1 MGWRRGYN
9 KNQTC
14 KHDITIYKKPN
25 MKTTAVT

>member
-14 KHDITIYKKPN
+14 KHDITIEEVQYEN
-25 MKTTAVT
+25 YAVT